1 MVDQEQ
7 KAIDLMSQ
15 ADKKLKSA
23 GGFFGSFFG
32 YGINIS
38 FLQWL
43 QVRQDGPI
51 INFSSEVAIHTAG
64 CVYSHFGGNILL

>member
-1 MVDQEQ
+1 MADHEQ

-32 YGINIS
+32 WEITMEG
-38 FLQWL
+38 
-43 QVRQDGPI
+43 G
-51 INFSSEVAIHTAG
+51 VA
-64 CVYSHFGGNILL
+64 

>member
-32 YGINIS
+32 YGIITS
-38 FLQWL
+38 FTQCHL
-43 QVRQDGPI
+43 
-51 INFSSEVAIHTAG
+51 
-64 CVYSHFGGNILL
+64 